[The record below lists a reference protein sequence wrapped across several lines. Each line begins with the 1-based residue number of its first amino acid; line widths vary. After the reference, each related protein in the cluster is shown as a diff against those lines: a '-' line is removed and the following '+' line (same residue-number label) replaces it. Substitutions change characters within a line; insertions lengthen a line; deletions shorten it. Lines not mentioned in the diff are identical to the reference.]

1 MKIEDWKRKGK
12 QTNYVINI
20 FVRKFFPF
28 RFATCT
34 VIIILDLI
42 SLFLLN
48 TITPGIT
55 ATLGQEQGSVVGLYA
70 FNRTHIYN

>member
-28 RFATCT
+28 RFATCA

-42 SLFLLN
+42 SLSFEHHHTWNNSHTWSGARFRRWIVRIQSHAHL
-48 TITPGIT
+48 
-55 ATLGQEQGSVVGLYA
+55 
-70 FNRTHIYN
+70 